1 MELWIANNEWTICED
16 YPSYMINREGQIKSN
31 LTSKILKPAKLKTGY
46 VCVGLRKGGKSYTV
60 RLHRLLAKAF
70 IPNPENKPYV
80 DHINGVRD
88 DNRLEN
94 LRWCTNKENQNFELA
109 RINNSKALTGR
120 KQSKE
125 AVEKRAKTLQKS
137 IGVKVN
143 QYTLDG
149 KYVASYNSFNEAQRI
164 TKVWEASVRNCCIG
178 RFKQAGGYIWKFAN
192 SEVTFETSPQQV
204 EIKLIENEVDKIY

>member
-1 MELWIANNEWTICED
+1 MIMKMWIANSGEWVVCED
-16 YPSYMINREGQIKSN
+16 YPSYIINREGQVKSN
-31 LTSKILKPAKLKTGY
+31 LTNKILKPAKLKTGY
-46 VCVGLRKGGKSYTV
+46 ICVGLRKDGKSYTV

-70 IPNPENKPYV
+70 IPNPHNKPHV

-109 RINNSKALTGR
+109 RINNSNALKGK

-125 AVEKRAKTLQKS
+125 SVGKRAKTLQKS
-137 IGVKVN
+137 IGKKVN

-149 KYVASYNSFNEAQRI
+149 EFVASYNSFNEARRL
-164 TKVWEASVRNCCIG
+164 TGVWDASVRNCCIG
-178 RFKQAGGYIWKFAN
+178 RFKQAGGYIWRFAT
-192 SEVTFETSPQQV
+192 EVTFENSPQKV
-204 EIKLIENEVDKIY
+204 ELRLVE